1 MNNEDTIVLHYHD
14 VVVRQSDLDTL
25 APGQW
30 LNDTMIEFHM
40 EFLERTFVPKDAKI
54 LFLRPG
60 MVHLITFAEGDVM
73 QLASALPPNIDKYE
87 AIFMPVN
94 DGKPSEAYSGSHWSI
109 MVYVRAVNSFYYY
122 DTLKFTNLRDG
133 DLTSKRIRPLLKVDT
148 QPQFIPSSTPQQGN
162 SSDCGVSVISI
173 IDYILHQLLKCRC
186 QKKPVQYNK
195 IMKLNAKYM
204 STPAQVRYNVNGM
217 IDRLQQ
223 RRKSCSNES

>member
-1 MNNEDTIVLHYHD
+1 
-14 VVVRQSDLDTL
+14 
-25 APGQW
+25 
-30 LNDTMIEFHM
+30 
-40 EFLERTFVPKDAKI
+40 
-54 LFLRPG
+54 
-60 MVHLITFAEGDVM
+60 M

-162 SSDCGVSVISI
+162 SSDCGGKSYSFYPTKLLGSTQHGFFSFFRSICHINHWLHLASTLEVSMSKKTCSI
-173 IDYILHQLLKCRC
+173 
-186 QKKPVQYNK
+186 
-195 IMKLNAKYM
+195 
-204 STPAQVRYNVNGM
+204 
-217 IDRLQQ
+217 
-223 RRKSCSNES
+223 